1 MLRGENSE
9 LIVGGSNDA
18 KEVAGFVVHS
28 YRCNLFF
35 VSHFAEGYVLVY
47 KCL

>member
-1 MLRGENSE
+1 MRGENSE

-28 YRCNLFF
+28 YGCILSF

-47 KCL
+47 NCL